1 MWVVREREI
10 ICWSKSLCQIVTIPI
25 FLSGGCFLSAISS
38 TCKCVSL
45 WQTIY
50 SLCGSLNLL
59 PLVNIHVMFI
69 TEAHSRWPLLP
80 FWHTETPP
88 VTLLSSS
95 RGTLVQE
102 ISFNHWSPLKC
113 QATNCSEFISRLTRT
128 GKPIGRGC
136 YYPLPSSSYILNRHS
151 VSLSLSKSCTS
162 SSSADA
168 MKGLQLLVAILF
180 ALHCTNGALQEL
192 FRWKQIGY
200 RDLPA
205 SKLCN

>member
-10 ICWSKSLCQIVTIPI
+10 ICWSKSLCQIVTIHI

-45 WQTIY
+45 WQSIY

-88 VTLLSSS
+88 ATLLSGS

-102 ISFNHWSPLKC
+102 ISFNHWSWLKC

-136 YYPLPSSSYILNRHS
+136 YYPPPSSSYILNCGQCLPQIVKELHFLFFCWR
-151 VSLSLSKSCTS
+151 
-162 SSSADA
+162 DE
-168 MKGLQLLVAILF
+168 GFAITGSDF
-180 ALHCTNGALQEL
+180 IRVTLH
-192 FRWKQIGY
+192 
-200 RDLPA
+200 
-205 SKLCN
+205 